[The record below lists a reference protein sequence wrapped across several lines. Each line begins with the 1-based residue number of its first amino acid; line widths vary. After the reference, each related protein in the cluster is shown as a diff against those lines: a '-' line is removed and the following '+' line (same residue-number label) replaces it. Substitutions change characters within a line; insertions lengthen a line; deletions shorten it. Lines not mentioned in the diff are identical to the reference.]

1 MSGMPSRDVRG
12 IVEAPLS
19 RVAPPLFTLWLLWG
33 STYLGIALVLETMPP
48 ILANGLR
55 FLAASIVL
63 VVAVVALQGVRVL
76 RITMSQ
82 LRATIVMGVMLLG
95 VSIGTLSLAQRYVP
109 SGIAALIVSTM
120 PLWIVILRFR
130 AGDRPSRLTLA
141 GVAVGVIGLTL
152 MLLPGGTTPVSG
164 SDRDVFLWSLAIT
177 VSSFLWALFSWRST
191 RYDLPSNPLTTTV
204 YELGAAGIVLSVLGL
219 ITGER
224 FDVSEFSTASW
235 WGWGFLVF
243 ASVVAYVCYVWLL
256 DNAAMSLVAT
266 YAYVNPVVAVFLGLW
281 ILGEPVSRDVV
292 IGLTI
297 VLGGVVLVVSG
308 ERRKPALI
316 EEPF

>member
-1 MSGMPSRDVRG
+1 
-12 IVEAPLS
+12 
-19 RVAPPLFTLWLLWG
+19 
-33 STYLGIALVLETMPP
+33 
-48 ILANGLR
+48 
-55 FLAASIVL
+55 
-63 VVAVVALQGVRVL
+63 
-76 RITMSQ
+76 
-82 LRATIVMGVMLLG
+82 
-95 VSIGTLSLAQRYVP
+95 
-109 SGIAALIVSTM
+109 
-120 PLWIVILRFR
+120 
-130 AGDRPSRLTLA
+130 
-141 GVAVGVIGLTL
+141 
-152 MLLPGGTTPVSG
+152 
-164 SDRDVFLWSLAIT
+164 
-177 VSSFLWALFSWRST
+177 
-191 RYDLPSNPLTTTV
+191 
-204 YELGAAGIVLSVLGL
+204 
-219 ITGER
+219 
-224 FDVSEFSTASW
+224 VSEFSTASW